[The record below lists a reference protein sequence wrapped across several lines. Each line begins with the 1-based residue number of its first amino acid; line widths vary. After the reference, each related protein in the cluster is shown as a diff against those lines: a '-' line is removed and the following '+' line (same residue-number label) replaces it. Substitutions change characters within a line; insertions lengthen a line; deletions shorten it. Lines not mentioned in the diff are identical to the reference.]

1 MENKSTVQ
9 EIFEHNQLTT
19 PLTLH
24 SVRLLPIAGW
34 YMYLQLGSTTI
45 LLTTE
50 SATISL
56 PPAESTRVHS
66 GYSQPDMAVEDAL
79 MPDDDVQARRPPG
92 SSANDKSLPSVTVR
106 DYFPETWL
114 WDLITTK

>member
-1 MENKSTVQ
+1 
-9 EIFEHNQLTT
+9 
-19 PLTLH
+19 
-24 SVRLLPIAGW
+24 
-34 YMYLQLGSTTI
+34 
-45 LLTTE
+45 
-50 SATISL
+50 
-56 PPAESTRVHS
+56 
-66 GYSQPDMAVEDAL
+66 MAVEDAL